1 MNNHLVQRYFKQY
14 QELYGNTIYIN
25 DIKKA
30 SFNIFGSTNS
40 RYVFIKK
47 FSNDKNEINT
57 FYKILNALNM
67 SEDNTL
73 VIDCIGIEHQKNDK
87 LISYLNKLT
96 LNNIIIMGKELSQNI
111 LKTKDNIKQMSE
123 KDNFLNKT
131 KVIPTYSL
139 KDVISN
145 TDLKRSLWNDIKF
158 LRNHE

>member
-1 MNNHLVQRYFKQY
+1 
-14 QELYGNTIYIN
+14 
-25 DIKKA
+25 
-30 SFNIFGSTNS
+30 
-40 RYVFIKK
+40 
-47 FSNDKNEINT
+47 
-57 FYKILNALNM
+57 M
-67 SEDNTL
+67 SEDNIL

>member
-14 QELYGNTIYIN
+14 QELYGNTIYTN

-30 SFNIFGSTNS
+30 SFNVLGSTNS
-40 RYVFIKK
+40 KYVFIKK
-47 FSNDKNEINT
+47 FSNDKNEINI
-57 FYKILNALNM
+57 FYKIINALNM
-67 SEDNTL
+67 TEDNIL
-73 VIDCIGIEHQKNDK
+73 VIDCIGIECQNNDK

-96 LNNIIIMGKELSQNI
+96 LNNIIIMGQELSQNI
-111 LKTKDNIKQMSE
+111 LKTKDNIKKLSE
-123 KDNFLNKT
+123 KNNFLNKI

-139 KDVISN
+139 KDIISN